1 MPTEVPDPQNVQ
13 VNINAS
19 DVGAGTVTENE
30 ETETMAEA
38 ADLSPNVANQMLTQ
52 LMQTGT
58 IAQNNFVT
66 VQKAMDFDFMENKR
80 MVTIDEAVGV
90 REVASRES
98 MQGKPSGTP

>member
-1 MPTEVPDPQNVQ
+1 MPELDPL
-13 VNINAS
+13 ILTA
-19 DVGAGTVTENE
+19 TVTLPADESGSQE
-30 ETETMAEA
+30 DTKMAGEI

-52 LMQTGT
+52 LVQSGT

-66 VQKAMDFDFMENKR
+66 VQKAMDYDYLENKR

-98 MQGKPSGTP
+98 MAGKPTA